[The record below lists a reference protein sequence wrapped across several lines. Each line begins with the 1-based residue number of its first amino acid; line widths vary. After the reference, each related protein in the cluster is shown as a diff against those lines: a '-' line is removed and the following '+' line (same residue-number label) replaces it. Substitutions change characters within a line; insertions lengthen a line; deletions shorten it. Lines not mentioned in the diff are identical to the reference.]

1 MTMTLLRKTL
11 SAGSSG
17 AMLAVWVLIGCF
29 ARVAKAQEAVPGGAG
44 AAITASI
51 DASQIGAPVS
61 KYLYGQ
67 FIEHIGGT
75 MYGSLWAEMLDDRK
89 FYFPI
94 IAKKPDASAQPHDGP
109 FSMKVRDWHP
119 VGPEDAVVMDKDHP
133 FVGDQ
138 SPRIKLDSATPH
150 GIQQAGLA
158 LIKDK
163 KYTGRIYLR
172 GTPGSR
178 IKVSLIW
185 GAGENGRQTIT
196 IPALTNE
203 YKKFPLEFTAK
214 ADAADATIEIAG
226 TGAGSFH
233 IGTLS
238 LMPADNI
245 DGFRP
250 DTTSLLRQIKMGFW
264 RYGGNYTSGL
274 IWYHIVG
281 DIDRRPPDFD
291 NAWGAMQTNDLGLD
305 EFMTLCKL
313 INVEPYIS
321 VNAGFGD
328 SHSAAEEVE
337 YMNGS
342 VNTYMGAKRAKN
354 GHPAPYH
361 VKFWNIGNEPWG
373 AWQLGRTDTKY
384 FMMKHNE
391 FAKAMRQA
399 DPSITLIASGL
410 MLQNDN
416 VPPESRAKYIGN
428 LGPLYGTDSDWDG
441 SFLKSCMGNF
451 DIIAEHWY
459 AGGGHH
465 WDIEKAKTLAA
476 DKPNDDANVKIDQT
490 LLQSARFPA
499 DIVRLKAEEWQGYQ
513 QRFPQMIEKKIPL
526 SIDEYAYFNF
536 GGGGGPFGGENL
548 KQALAYAMILNE
560 MQRYTEF
567 LTMGAQTTG
576 VALIDFNSTASTMNG
591 LGLVYKM
598 YGDHFVG
605 AIPVALTGNSPQ
617 PAPRYP
623 VGSPDQPEKS
633 SGSPTYPL
641 DMFAALSPD
650 HKDLIVSVVNAT
662 ELERKVDL
670 SVTGAHLVGPSTLWQ
685 LTAKSAGALNRVG
698 QAPQLAIKESSIGNA
713 LATITVAPIS
723 VNIYQFPVAQPAQ

>member
-1 MTMTLLRKTL
+1 MKDKDGVTMNAKTL
-11 SAGSSG
+11 IFVASA
-17 AMLAVWVLIGCF
+17 LWFGCT
-29 ARVAKAQEAVPGGAG
+29 AAASAQQAAPAIPDRLKATIDIQQ
-44 AAITASI
+44 TAP
-51 DASQIGAPVS
+51 PVS

-75 MYGSLWAEMLDDRK
+75 MYGSLWAEMVDDRK
-89 FYFPI
+89 FFFPVTVE
-94 IAKKPDASAQPHDGP
+94 KPAASAVPAGSP
-109 FSMKVRDWHP
+109 FSMKVREWHP
-119 VGPEDAVVMDKDHP
+119 VGPVEMVVMDKEKP

-138 SPRIKLDSATPH
+138 SPRIALDAATPH
-150 GIQQAGLA
+150 GVRQTGIAVV
-158 LIKDK
+158 KDK
-163 KYTGRIYLR
+163 KYTGRIYLS
-172 GTPGSR
+172 GTPGSK

-185 GAGENGRQTIT
+185 GAGENDRQTIT
-196 IPALTNE
+196 IPALTGE
-203 YKKFPLEFTAK
+203 YKKFPLAFTSK
-214 ADAADATIEIAG
+214 ADSTDAAIEIAG
-226 TGAGSFH
+226 TGTGNFH

-245 DGFRP
+245 QGFRP
-250 DTTSLLRQIKMGFW
+250 DTTSLLRQIKTGFW

-281 DIDRRPPDFD
+281 DIDRRPPDLD

-313 INVEPYIS
+313 IDVDPYIS

-342 VNTYMGAKRAKN
+342 VSTHMGAQRAKN
-354 GHPAPYH
+354 GHAAPYG
-361 VKFWNIGNEPWG
+361 VKLWNIGNEPWG
-373 AWQLGRTDTKY
+373 TWQLGRTDTKY

-391 FAKAMRQA
+391 FAKAMRQV

-416 VPPESRAKYIGN
+416 VPPDQRAKYVGN
-428 LGPLYGTDSDWDG
+428 LGPLYGTESDWDG
-441 SFLKSCMGNF
+441 SFLKSCWGNF

-465 WDIEKAKTLAA
+465 WDLEKAKTLAA
-476 DKPNDDANVKIDQT
+476 DKPTDDAYVKIGQT
-490 LLQSARFPA
+490 LLEASRYPA
-499 DIVRLKAEEWQGYQ
+499 DTVRLKAEQWQGYQ
-513 QRFPQMIEKKIPL
+513 KRFPQIVEKKIPL

-536 GGGGGPFGGENL
+536 SGEGNPFGGENL
-548 KQALAYAMILNE
+548 KQSLAYAMILNE
-560 MQRYTEF
+560 MARYTDF

-576 VALIDFNSTASTMNG
+576 VSLVDFNRTASTMNG
-591 LGLVYKM
+591 LGLVYQM

-605 AIPVALTGNSPQ
+605 AIPVALSGNSPQ
-617 PAPRYP
+617 PAPKFP
-623 VGSPDQPEKS
+623 AGSPDQPEKS

-650 HKDLIVSVVNAT
+650 RKFLIVSLVNAT
-662 ELERKVDL
+662 ETEQKLDL
-670 SVTGAHLVGPSTLWQ
+670 SVTGAKLAGPSTLWQ
-685 LTAKSAGALNRVG
+685 LTAKSADALNHVG
-698 QAPQLAIKESSIGNA
+698 QAPQLAIKESSIGDVP
-713 LATITVAPIS
+713 ATITVAPIS
-723 VNIYQFPVAQPAQ
+723 VNIYRFPIAQ

>member
-1 MTMTLLRKTL
+1 MNAKTL
-11 SAGSSG
+11 IFVASA
-17 AMLAVWVLIGCF
+17 LWFGCT
-29 ARVAKAQEAVPGGAG
+29 AAASAQQAAPAIPDRLKATIDIQQ
-44 AAITASI
+44 TAP
-51 DASQIGAPVS
+51 PVS

-75 MYGSLWAEMLDDRK
+75 MYGSLWAEMVDDRK
-89 FYFPI
+89 FFFPVTVE
-94 IAKKPDASAQPHDGP
+94 KPAASAVPAGSP
-109 FSMKVRDWHP
+109 FSMKVREWHP
-119 VGPEDAVVMDKDHP
+119 VGPVEMVVMDKEKP

-138 SPRIKLDSATPH
+138 SPRIALDAATPH
-150 GIQQAGLA
+150 GVRQTGIAVV
-158 LIKDK
+158 KDK
-163 KYTGRIYLR
+163 KYTGRIYLS
-172 GTPGSR
+172 GTPGSK

-185 GAGENGRQTIT
+185 GAGENDRQTIT
-196 IPALTNE
+196 IPALTGE
-203 YKKFPLEFTAK
+203 YKKFPLAFTSK
-214 ADAADATIEIAG
+214 ADSTDAAIEIAG
-226 TGAGSFH
+226 TGTGNFH

-245 DGFRP
+245 QGFRP
-250 DTTSLLRQIKMGFW
+250 DTTSLLRQIKTGFW

-281 DIDRRPPDFD
+281 DIDRRPPDLD

-313 INVEPYIS
+313 IDVDPYIS

-342 VNTYMGAKRAKN
+342 VSTHMGAQRAKN
-354 GHPAPYH
+354 GHAAPYG
-361 VKFWNIGNEPWG
+361 VKLWNIGNEPWG
-373 AWQLGRTDTKY
+373 TWQLGRTDTKY

-391 FAKAMRQA
+391 FAKAMRQV

-416 VPPESRAKYIGN
+416 VPPDQRAKYVGN
-428 LGPLYGTDSDWDG
+428 LGPLYGTESDWDG
-441 SFLKSCMGNF
+441 SFLKSCWGNF

-465 WDIEKAKTLAA
+465 WDLEKAKTLAA
-476 DKPNDDANVKIDQT
+476 DKPTDDAYVKIGQT
-490 LLQSARFPA
+490 LLEASRYPA
-499 DIVRLKAEEWQGYQ
+499 DTVRLKAEQWQGYQ
-513 QRFPQMIEKKIPL
+513 KRFPQIVEKKIPL

-536 GGGGGPFGGENL
+536 SGEGNPFGGENL
-548 KQALAYAMILNE
+548 KQSLAYAMILNE
-560 MQRYTEF
+560 MARYTDF

-576 VALIDFNSTASTMNG
+576 VSLVDFNRTASTMNG
-591 LGLVYKM
+591 LGLVYQM

-605 AIPVALTGNSPQ
+605 AIPVALSGNSPQ
-617 PAPRYP
+617 PAPKFP
-623 VGSPDQPEKS
+623 AGSPDQPEKS

-650 HKDLIVSVVNAT
+650 RKFLIVSLVNAT
-662 ELERKVDL
+662 ETEQKLDL
-670 SVTGAHLVGPSTLWQ
+670 SVTGAKLAGPSTLWQ
-685 LTAKSAGALNRVG
+685 LTAKSADALNHVG
-698 QAPQLAIKESSIGNA
+698 QAPQLAIKESSIGDA
-713 LATITVAPIS
+713 PATITVAPIS
-723 VNIYQFPVAQPAQ
+723 VNIYRFPIAQ